1 MDNKLTETGS
11 SNRRVAAVPIWV
23 KPYLTIEEAAEYT
36 GIGRDKLYEMTSLA
50 DCPFVLWVGNRRMIK
65 RRILMNTS
73 SRCIQYDGGRMDEKI
88 LAYRSELQKRSENT
102 PFWTRTILTV
112 EEAAAYTGIGRAKIR
127 QIISQG
133 NCPFTVNNGTQIC
146 VIREAF
152 IDYLDKQFRI

>member
-1 MDNKLTETGS
+1 
-11 SNRRVAAVPIWV
+11 
-23 KPYLTIEEAAEYT
+23 
-36 GIGRDKLYEMTSLA
+36 
-50 DCPFVLWVGNRRMIK
+50 
-65 RRILMNTS
+65 
-73 SRCIQYDGGRMDEKI
+73 MDEKI

-102 PFWTRTILTV
+102 QFWTKTILTV

-146 VIREAF
+146 VIQEAF

>member
-65 RRILMNTS
+65 RRIFDEY
-73 SRCIQYDGGRMDEKI
+73 IEQFPAHDG
-88 LAYRSELQKRSENT
+88 ST
-102 PFWTRTILTV
+102 F
-112 EEAAAYTGIGRAKIR
+112 IR
-127 QIISQG
+127 K
-133 NCPFTVNNGTQIC
+133 TLVN
-146 VIREAF
+146 VSDPLRVLRF
-152 IDYLDKQFRI
+152 

>member
-1 MDNKLTETGS
+1 
-11 SNRRVAAVPIWV
+11 
-23 KPYLTIEEAAEYT
+23 
-36 GIGRDKLYEMTSLA
+36 
-50 DCPFVLWVGNRRMIK
+50 
-65 RRILMNTS
+65 
-73 SRCIQYDGGRMDEKI
+73 MDEKI

-102 PFWTRTILTV
+102 QFWTKTILTV

-152 IDYLDKQFRI
+152 IDYLESSFAYRRRENYAENKKKRQVESRASDRRIAKG

>member
-11 SNRRVAAVPIWV
+11 SNRRVAAVPIWI

-65 RRILMNTS
+65 RRILMNTL

>member
-1 MDNKLTETGS
+1 
-11 SNRRVAAVPIWV
+11 
-23 KPYLTIEEAAEYT
+23 
-36 GIGRDKLYEMTSLA
+36 
-50 DCPFVLWVGNRRMIK
+50 
-65 RRILMNTS
+65 
-73 SRCIQYDGGRMDEKI
+73 MDEKI
-88 LAYRSELQKRSENT
+88 LAYRNEIQKRSENI

-133 NCPFTVNNGTQIC
+133 KCSFTINYGTQIC